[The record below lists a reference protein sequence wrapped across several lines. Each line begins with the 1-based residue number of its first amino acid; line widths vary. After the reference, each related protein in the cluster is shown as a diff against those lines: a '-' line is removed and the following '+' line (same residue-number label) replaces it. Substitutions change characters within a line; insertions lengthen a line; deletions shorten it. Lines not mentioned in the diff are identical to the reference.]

1 MSAEAFFDTSIL
13 VYAIARGDSRHAVS
27 HELLA
32 NGGMLSVQV
41 LNELAAIARR
51 KLPMSWTDVAKVLS
65 AIRELCGPPVSITLE
80 LHQTALQ
87 IAQRYRFHIYDSLI
101 VAAAL
106 DARCTV
112 LYSED
117 MQDGQT
123 IQSVTVRN
131 PFRSARRT
139 T

>member
-13 VYAIARGDSRHAVS
+13 VYAIARGDARHDIS
-27 HELLA
+27 HKLLEA
-32 NGGMLSVQV
+32 GGILSVQV

-51 KLPMSWTDVAKVLS
+51 KLNMSWTDVAKTLYAV
-65 AIRELCGPPVSITLE
+65 RELCGPPVPITLD
-80 LHQTALQ
+80 LHQAALQ
-87 IAQRYRFHIYDSLI
+87 IAQRYQFHIYDSLI

-117 MQDGQT
+117 MQDGQA

-131 PFRSARRT
+131 PFRAATRT